1 MIIKSFAVILIVFL
15 SFFSKAHDVKSVKFH
30 SFFASI
36 KFNEVN
42 VRKGPNQRYPI
53 DWVFKAKG
61 EPVEVIGEFEH
72 WYRIRKL
79 NNEEGWVK
87 KVMLSK
93 KRYGIIKKCNFNNN
107 NKLYC
112 PVYQNDKLNSNIN
125 AYIENDVRVAINKCS
140 TSFCYIETKTAAGW
154 IDKSNLFGILL
165 NEKF

>member
-1 MIIKSFAVILIVFL
+1 MRTQFVTATFPLIKI
-15 SFFSKAHDVKSVKFH
+15 
-30 SFFASI
+30 
-36 KFNEVN
+36 FNN
-42 VRKGPNQRYPI
+42 
-53 DWVFKAKG
+53 
-61 EPVEVIGEFEH
+61 
-72 WYRIRKL
+72 
-79 NNEEGWVK
+79 
-87 KVMLSK
+87 
-93 KRYGIIKKCNFNNN
+93 NFNNN